1 MMKIYHGAWKTGDGE
16 SAYGY
21 FLAGDNK
28 DDAVCVLKNYL
39 QKGCKI
45 TSISPAA
52 LHQVNPQSLTINF
65 PNFS

>member
-16 SAYGY
+16 TAYGY

-28 DDAVCVLKNYL
+28 DDAACVLKNYL

-45 TSISPAA
+45 TSICEAA

>member
-1 MMKIYHGAWKTGDGE
+1 MMKLYYGAWKTRDGKT
-16 SAYGY
+16 AFGY
-21 FLAGDNK
+21 FLAGDNI
-28 DDAVCVLKNYL
+28 DDATCVLKNYL

-45 TSISPAA
+45 ESILEAA